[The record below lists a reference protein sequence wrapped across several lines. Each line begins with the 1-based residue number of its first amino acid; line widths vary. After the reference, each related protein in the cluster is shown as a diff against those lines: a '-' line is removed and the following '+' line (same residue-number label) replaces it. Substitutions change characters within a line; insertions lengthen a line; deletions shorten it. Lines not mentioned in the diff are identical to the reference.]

1 MEQLGSGL
9 LQSRFDRVV
18 IQNEIMRSGFAAMP
32 YLVMRDKH
40 LSIGARMTY
49 AFLLMYAWQAGSCF
63 AGQKK
68 LADELGVSE
77 RQLQRYIYELR
88 DTNYI
93 EIERKDKRYNNT
105 YIILDRK
112 KPFKLKNSGNKN
124 VEKAA

>member
-1 MEQLGSGL
+1 MEPLNVGL
-9 LQSRFDRVV
+9 LQSRVDRVV
-18 IQNEIMRSGFAAMP
+18 IQSEMLRSGFAAMP
-32 YLVMRDKH
+32 YLVMRDKT

-49 AFLLMYAWQAGSCF
+49 AFLLMYAWQEGSCF

-68 LADELGVSE
+68 LAEELGVSE

-112 KPFKLKNSGNKN
+112 KPFKLKSARSKT